1 MYFSQAAVTV
11 AIWRENNIAV
21 GAARPHHQSQM
32 QAHSKLCIQTHTHTR
47 KHSPAVRTMLEEET
61 KGTAKKLGSGTGLG
75 LGIIK
80 RRWEH
85 RKHGMARTAPRIAL
99 RGPRSK

>member
-1 MYFSQAAVTV
+1 M
-11 AIWRENNIAV
+11 
-21 GAARPHHQSQM
+21 
-32 QAHSKLCIQTHTHTR
+32 R

-61 KGTAKKLGSGTGLG
+61 KGTAKKLGSGLGLG

-80 RRWEH
+80 RRCGH
-85 RKHGMARTAPRIAL
+85 RKHGMAKTTLKIAL